1 MTAGVLVKDPA
12 DPGSRAWLQ
21 LVSASKIPVIL
32 GISRYQSQYTLWHEM
47 AGNIEPKPAPAAT
60 QDDWDYGHA
69 AELAAAEYW
78 KYKTPPTWRLSRVE
92 VQYTRPDL
100 PYPNAATIDR
110 RASCGQLRRV
120 VEIKTARDL
129 AEWGDDGSG
138 IVPADYAAQVIWQQF
153 ITGWHDDADIVL
165 WPQYGKPKIYHVAYD
180 AEVARALDMAARF
193 WMVSLAS
200 GREPELDDSV
210 SCYETVKALHPDI
223 DGSTAE
229 LDPQIAAEFIAATT
243 DLKAL
248 KPKQRLAATKVLDAM
263 GNAQYGE
270 VNGVKIADRRPN
282 KTGITLMPN
291 YKITINEIEGAH
303 AA

>member
-1 MTAGVLVKDPA
+1 VKAVQVKNPA
-12 DPGSRAWLQ
+12 APGSREWLQ

-47 AGNIEPKPAPAAT
+47 AGLVESKAAAAAT

-100 PYPNAATIDR
+100 PYGNAATIDR

-165 WPQYGKPKIYHVAYD
+165 WPQYGKPKIYHVVYD
-180 AEVARALDMAARF
+180 LQVAQALDEAAYR
-193 WMVSLAS
+193 WMHSLKTLVA
-200 GREPELDDSV
+200 PPLDDSV

-229 LDPQIAAEFIAATT
+229 LDPKLAAEFLATST

-248 KPKQRLAATKVLDAM
+248 KSKQRLAATKVLDAM
-263 GNAQYGE
+263 GNAQYAQ

-282 KTGITLMPN
+282 KYGITLMPN
-291 YKITINEIEGAH
+291 YKITTNEIQGAN